1 MSEVGFDT
9 MKKDNG
15 NPEIL
20 KDGAWREMGLK
31 DHEYRLIVEKLGREP
46 NYTELGMFAVL
57 WSEHCGYKH
66 SRNLLKTLPTTG
78 PQVLVGPGENAGVI
92 DIGSGLAAAF
102 KIESHNHPSAVEPYH
117 GAATGAGGI
126 VRDILAMGARP
137 VALVG
142 SMRFGPLSVERN
154 RFLFSGVSAG
164 MIDYC
169 NSLGVPTVG
178 ADIFFA
184 EPYTQNPLCNVMCLG
199 LLSHSDLHRGQAA
212 GVGNVV
218 MIVGHSTGRD
228 GIHGCTFASEEIVEG
243 TDEKPPTV
251 QGDPD
256 MEKRLIEACL
266 EMMAQGAV
274 VGIQDMG
281 AAGITSSS
289 AETAARAG
297 TGLAIET
304 TKVPVR
310 EEGMTPYEIMLSESQ
325 ERMLLI
331 VTPDKVDIVKS
342 IGARWGL
349 NVAEIGVVT
358 GSGNLEVMENGIK
371 VAEVPA
377 RLLTEAPVYD
387 PQWKEPEYVSRSRR
401 FSADS
406 IPVPGV
412 NKFNE
417 ILLGLLALPN
427 IASKEIVYK
436 YSTIPGDFNEEE
448 SLISVDEI
456 NNADS
461 AAVLT
466 VKTTGKGL
474 VLTAAANGRMV
485 YLNPR
490 AGTQWAVAE
499 AARSIAVT
507 GGAPAAISNCLNF
520 GNPEKPE
527 IFWQIKESVE
537 GMAQACTALDTPV
550 TGGNVSLYN
559 ETQGEPVYP
568 TPAIGMIGLIDDA
581 EKRITPGFKVP
592 GHKIAI
598 LGKIYGDDKSLNGSE
613 YLDRVHMAVA
623 GDVRYPD
630 FVLEKAIAGVL
641 SEGAQKELFSSA
653 QNVAIGGFGVAV
665 AKCCIQGEAGA
676 RGASISLGSLHG
688 FLEDSHRPDSVLFG
702 ESNSVVIVSFDKDN
716 EHAITELCTA
726 KDVPFTIV
734 GEVTADRLVIQRCGA
749 CEGVEI
755 VNLGTE
761 EMAEQWRSGI
771 SREMEV

>member
-1 MSEVGFDT
+1 

-15 NPEIL
+15 NSEIL
-20 KDGAWREMGLK
+20 KDCAWREMGLK
-31 DHEYRLIVEKLGREP
+31 DHEYHLIVEKLGREP

-92 DIGSGLAAAF
+92 DIGNRLAAAF

-126 VRDILAMGARP
+126 IRDILAMGARP

-154 RFLFSGVSAG
+154 RFLFSGVTAG

-169 NSLGVPTVG
+169 NSLGIPTVG

-199 LLSHSDLHRGQAA
+199 LLSHSDLHKGQAA

-243 TDEKPPTV
+243 TEEKPPTV

-331 VTPDKVDIVKS
+331 VTPEKAGIVKG

-387 PQWKEPEYVSRSRR
+387 PQWKEPEYVSKSRG

-406 IPVPGV
+406 IPVPGIS
-412 NKFNE
+412 KLNE
-417 ILLGLLALPN
+417 ILLKLLASPN
-427 IASKEIVYK
+427 IASKEITYG
-436 YSTIPGDFNEEE
+436 YSTIPGDFNKEEA
-448 SLISVDEI
+448 LIYADEI

-461 AAVLT
+461 PAVLT
-466 VKTTGKGL
+466 VKSTGKGL
-474 VLTAAANGRMV
+474 ILAAAANGRMV

-490 AGTQWAVAE
+490 AGTQWAVVD

-507 GGAPAAISNCLNF
+507 GGVPAAISNCLNF

-537 GMAQACTALDTPV
+537 GMAEVCTALDTPV

-559 ETQGEPVYP
+559 ETKGEAVYP
-568 TPAIGMIGLIDDA
+568 TPSIGMIGLIDGP
-581 EKRITPGFKVP
+581 EKRITPGFKIQ
-592 GHKIAI
+592 GHKIAV
-598 LGKIYGDDKSLNGSE
+598 LGKLYGDVKSFSGSE
-613 YLDRVHMAVA
+613 YLDRIHKVVA

-630 FVLEKAIAGVL
+630 LVLEKAIAGVL
-641 SEGAQKELFSSA
+641 SEGAQQEIFSSA
-653 QNVAIGGFGVAV
+653 QDVGLGGFGVAM

-676 RGASISLGSLHG
+676 RGARAALNSLNG
-688 FLEDSHRPDSVLFG
+688 FFEDSCRVDSVLFG
-702 ESNSVVIVSFDKDN
+702 ESNSAVIVSFDKSN
-716 EHAITELCTA
+716 EHAIAKLCRA

-734 GEVTADRLVIQRCGA
+734 GEVAADRLVIQKFGGREGA
-749 CEGVEI
+749 EI
-755 VNLGTE
+755 VNLGTG
-761 EMAEQWRSGI
+761 EMAEQWKNGI